1 MDKGSLI
8 DGIPFLIGIAGPR
21 SNTIN
26 RTRVVESLM
35 IALLTAGVTAL
46 AAWLFVIPELKTS
59 MAFIQRDL
67 EKLDAQVH
75 ALEDTVLDARMA
87 IGDRWTG
94 TNQRNYER
102 NHEARHEK
110 EREEWSRKLD
120 RINGR

>member
-1 MDKGSLI
+1 MDKGSLLE
-8 DGIPFLIGIAGPR
+8 GVPFLLGVAGPR
-21 SNTIN
+21 SNAIN
-26 RTRVVESLM
+26 RTRLVESVM

-59 MAFIQRDL
+59 LAFVQRDL

-87 IGDRWTG
+87 IGDRWTA
-94 TNQRNYER
+94 TNQRNFER
-102 NHEARHEK
+102 AHDQRHQK